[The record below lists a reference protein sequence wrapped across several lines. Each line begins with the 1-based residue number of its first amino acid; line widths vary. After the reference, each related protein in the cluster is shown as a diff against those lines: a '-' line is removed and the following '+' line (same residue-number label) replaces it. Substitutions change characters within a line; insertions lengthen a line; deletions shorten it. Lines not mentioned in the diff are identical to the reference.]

1 MGLLQS
7 AIETY
12 DRMEAEYAGI
22 EYEGKETLAPIAH
35 IIAKPK
41 IEITID
47 EQGNFSSARKCDAEK
62 KIAIPVTEES
72 AVRTSGARAHA
83 LCDQI
88 QYVADIIK
96 EKHELYVKQLEDW
109 YNSFYSHPKVK
120 AVFLYV
126 SKNVVLED
134 LMQAG
139 LLELDKNE
147 KIKNEK
153 DLICWNV
160 VGLGEKSGPVWCDL
174 ELMKQYIRYY
184 YASINESNSEELC
197 FLSGKKQKKAK
208 FHIKGVVANSGN
220 AKIISVNDT
229 KNFTYRGR
237 FKTAEEALT
246 ISYISSQKAHNALK
260 WIVANNGVSVGSRT
274 FICWNPKGYSV
285 PHIINPLLVND
296 SAKSKPTEYR
306 EKLRRAIAGDAGKLP
321 QNESVIIAGFD
332 VATTGRLP
340 TTGRL
345 SITYYNEL
353 SGSDFLERLLEWDA
367 SCCWYDS
374 FWGASSPTLKSI
386 VTMTYGV
393 QRHSG
398 EKSTVELDTRIAGQQ
413 MQRLLHCRID
423 KALLSTDL
431 MMRIVQNASNM
442 QTYTTENR
450 RKLLFTACA
459 VVKKYRYDH
468 LKEEWNMA
476 LEEYR
481 KDRSY
486 QFGRLLA
493 IMEKIEKDTYESDE
507 EREANAIRMQTV
519 FVQKPGYATKI
530 ILGQLKNAYYPRLK
544 PGLRG
549 YYDKMIGQIM
559 EIISAFD
566 EEYNKSLSETY
577 LLGYYLQKN
586 ALYTKKEKDNNS
598 EVEK

>member
-1 MGLLQS
+1 MMGLLQS
-7 AIETY
+7 AIETFN
-12 DRMEAEYAGI
+12 RMEAEYAGV
-22 EYEGKETLAPIAH
+22 EYERKETLAPIAH
-35 IIAKPK
+35 IMAKPQV
-41 IEITID
+41 EITID

-72 AVRTSGARAHA
+72 AARSRVARAHA

-88 QYVADIIK
+88 QYVTDIIK

-109 YNSFYSHPKVK
+109 CNSSYYHPKIK
-120 AVFLYV
+120 AVLLYAQKHDV
-126 SKNVVLED
+126 IND
-134 LMQAG
+134 LKQAG
-139 LLELDKNE
+139 LLEFDKNG

-174 ELMKQYIRYY
+174 ELMKQFARY
-184 YASINESNSEELC
+184 YASITESNSEKLC
-197 FLSGKKQKKAK
+197 FLSGKKQKMAK

-220 AKIISVNDT
+220 AKIISANDT
-229 KNFTYRGR
+229 ENFTYRGR
-237 FKTAEEALT
+237 FVTAEEALT
-246 ISYISSQKAHNALK
+246 VSYISSQKAHNALK
-260 WIVANNGVSVGSRT
+260 WIVANNGVSVGNRT

-285 PHIINPLLVND
+285 PHIVNPLLVND

-306 EKLRRAIAGDAGKLP
+306 ENLRKAIAGDARKLP

-332 VATTGRLP
+332 AATA
-340 TTGRL
+340 GRL

-353 SGSDFLERLLEWDA
+353 LGSDFFQRLLEWDE

-374 FWGASSPTLKSI
+374 FWGASAPTLKSI
-386 VTMTYGV
+386 ITMTYGV
-393 QRHSG
+393 QKHSN
-398 EKSTVELDTRIAGQQ
+398 EKSTMELDTKIVGQH
-413 MQRLLHCRID
+413 MQRLVHCRID
-423 KALLSTDL
+423 KALLPTDL

-442 QTYTTENR
+442 QTYTKENR

-459 VVKKYRYDH
+459 VIKKYRYDH
-468 LKEEWNMA
+468 FKEESNMA

-519 FVQKPGYATKI
+519 FVQRPGYATKI
-530 ILGQLKNAYYPRLK
+530 ILGQLKNVYYPKLP

-598 EVEK
+598 EVEQ